1 MCIAWLG
8 SLQGCKYD
16 DGILWVVLIIFPIF
30 FAFWNTGCSQLII
43 VPMLRWYW
51 FGFHDQMANNAIKG
65 AICPHWIIGIIVPT
79 IMAGLPGFIFAV
91 VIPYSYCIYK
101 FNKYCKAEAQ
111 NGLLIKVRNEV
122 DVFVNGK
129 KTLRISDNT
138 VRRDKNGLYF
148 EFEGKSYGSITV
160 KKHSKTKKY
169 KVKTEDIIVATG
181 IGNFF
186 TAKPE
191 ALQGANYAK
200 SYEFAN
206 HNGDKVALK
215 YTSFVGNESIAMAE
229 ASLLA
234 ESTLLERQNSFSDN
248 IVRAFTGTNNAP
260 DQHFVATALYFEP
273 VNNSR
278 RSVAPNILN
287 DGNNNRNFNS
297 AV

>member
-1 MCIAWLG
+1 M
-8 SLQGCKYD
+8 
-16 DGILWVVLIIFPIF
+16 
-30 FAFWNTGCSQLII
+30 
-43 VPMLRWYW
+43 
-51 FGFHDQMANNAIKG
+51 
-65 AICPHWIIGIIVPT
+65 
-79 IMAGLPGFIFAV
+79 
-91 VIPYSYCIYK
+91 
-101 FNKYCKAEAQ
+101 
-111 NGLLIKVRNEV
+111 IKVRNEV

-215 YTSFVGNESIAMAE
+215 YTSFVGNERIALAE

-287 DGNNNRNFNS
+287 NGNNNQNFNS

>member
-1 MCIAWLG
+1 MG
-8 SLQGCKYD
+8 
-16 DGILWVVLIIFPIF
+16 
-30 FAFWNTGCSQLII
+30 
-43 VPMLRWYW
+43 
-51 FGFHDQMANNAIKG
+51 
-65 AICPHWIIGIIVPT
+65 
-79 IMAGLPGFIFAV
+79 
-91 VIPYSYCIYK
+91 
-101 FNKYCKAEAQ
+101 
-111 NGLLIKVRNEV
+111 
-122 DVFVNGK
+122 
-129 KTLRISDNT
+129 SDNT

-215 YTSFVGNESIAMAE
+215 YTSFVGNERIALAE

-234 ESTLLERQNSFSDN
+234 EST
-248 IVRAFTGTNNAP
+248 
-260 DQHFVATALYFEP
+260 LYFEP

-287 DGNNNRNFNS
+287 NGNNNQNFNS